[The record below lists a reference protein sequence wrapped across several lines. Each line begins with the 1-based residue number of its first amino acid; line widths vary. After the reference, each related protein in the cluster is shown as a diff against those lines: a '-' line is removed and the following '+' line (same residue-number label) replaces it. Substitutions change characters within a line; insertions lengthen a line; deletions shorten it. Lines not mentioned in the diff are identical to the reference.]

1 MFPYTSVNDAVIDTY
16 ADVNLVN
23 SEGLPACPFAYSV
36 SEVRLEKKEKA
47 FESMKATIS
56 ADGKKVDA
64 EVVINEA
71 KADNVNLF
79 IAFYDAKGLVGVSVK
94 NISVNVAE
102 CGKINYSVD
111 VVDGA
116 TSSKVMIL
124 SGQDISPYL
133 DAISVSLAN

>member
-1 MFPYTSVNDAVIDTY
+1 MDASKAAT
-16 ADVNLVN
+16 
-23 SEGLPACPFAYSV
+23 
-36 SEVRLEKKEKA
+36 RKKKEKA

-94 NISVNVAE
+94 NISVNVVE
-102 CGKINYSVD
+102 GGEINYSAD
-111 VVDGA
+111 VISGA
-116 TSSKVMIL
+116 TL
-124 SGQDISPYL
+124 CY
-133 DAISVSLAN
+133 